1 MKGMD
6 FMHKLCESEKR
17 RMVRKY
23 QIKTRKQFKR
33 QLFVQRFVKTYLPY
47 KTWYTS
53 PSLRMCEINLD
64 ITESFYPH
72 INRKLYHDE
81 EN

>member
-1 MKGMD
+1 
-6 FMHKLCESEKR
+6 MHKLCESEIR
-17 RMVRKY
+17 WMVRKY

-47 KTWYTS
+47 RTVYTS

-64 ITESFYPH
+64 VTECFYHH
-72 INRKLYHDE
+72 IKRKLYHDE